1 MTESWLRFL
10 PKKLPEGEIKFKRV
24 REQAATE
31 REKAHR

>member
-1 MTESWLRFL
+1 MDSLL
-10 PKKLPEGEIKFKRV
+10 PRKQPEGEIKFKRV